1 MARNRVHG
9 SGKEWL
15 MAESAGVEI
24 AHTQDI
30 AQEWR
35 DNAYYGNA
43 EAPDW
48 LEPFW
53 SETSAFRRMFQQLDP
68 TTLVELA
75 CGHGRH
81 TAEILASPVL
91 RQPHTITML
100 DVNEENVAYCRAR
113 FARES
118 RVKVIRNNGLDF
130 TPVRDGQASAVF
142 CYDAM
147 VHFEY
152 DCALSYVR
160 DAYRILAGGGRALFH
175 HSNLTNPGVKWTEN
189 PHWRNFMSKA
199 LFAHVAQRTGFR
211 VLEQSVQDWGKADER
226 VPEIDCLTLLEKPPS
241 AAPEHRKRRGKLG
254 GFAGLLRPS
263 GARAQR

>member
-1 MARNRVHG
+1 
-9 SGKEWL
+9 

-53 SETSAFRRMFQQLDP
+53 SETSAFRHMFKQLDP
-68 TTLVELA
+68 TVLVELA

-81 TAEILASPVL
+81 TAELLASPAL
-91 RQPHTITML
+91 RQPQSVTLL

-113 FARES
+113 FAGER
-118 RVKVIRNNGLDF
+118 RVTVIHNNGVDF
-130 TPVRDGQASAVF
+130 APLRDGQASAVF

-152 DCALSYVR
+152 DCALSYLK

-175 HSNLTNPGVKWTEN
+175 HSNLTNPGVKWTAN
-189 PHWRNFMSKA
+189 PHWRNFMSNE
-199 LFAHVAQRTGFR
+199 LFAHVALRTGFHVLDQR
-211 VLEQSVQDWGKADER
+211 VLDWGKAEEC
-226 VPEIDCLTLLEKPPS
+226 VPAIDGLTLLEKPCG
-241 AAPEHRKRRGKLG
+241 AAPEPRPGRGKLG
-254 GFAGLLRPS
+254 GLAALLRPVW
-263 GARAQR
+263 RQ